1 MELKELYI
9 KNLGIIEDLV
19 WQPSSGLNIITGET
33 GAGKSLIIE
42 ALDLLFFSKADE
54 SSIRHGSNQAI
65 IEAYFSL
72 DHPTPAAIYT
82 LFKERAIEYD
92 HNELLV
98 EAQIRRQGRS
108 IYRINSIVVPKSVL
122 GEIGKAIIDMH
133 TQSQHLALFD
143 PANHLDILDAFGDIK
158 DTKTQFGAKL
168 ATLNKLQ
175 STKKTLEKEAGDTER
190 RRDFLAYEI
199 DELTHAGLQAG
210 EDEALEVELHKL
222 ASAEKIRELGHR
234 LHLILT
240 GGVDTDS
247 LSAIDCCGQGLMIAL
262 QLSQLDNRFS
272 SVVEEITRINT
283 SLEDLGHDIGRF
295 IDEIDNSDARLE
307 EVENRLEALKTLK
320 KKYRKDIDGL
330 ITYSELARQ
339 ELEKLENIPINLEKL
354 EAEISETKIELAKLA
369 ITMHDSRIS
378 AARKL
383 ESYVNSELS
392 DLGMN
397 GMKFSVL
404 FEKEQ
409 DDINGLPISQ
419 DRKLAYSKI
428 GIDRIVF
435 TASTNPGEPLKP
447 LHDVASTGEASR
459 FTLAVKNALAQT
471 DSTPILIF
479 DEIDIGVGGRCGEV
493 IGKKLWS
500 LARHHQVIC
509 ITHLPQIAAFAD
521 SHYRVIKVAE
531 NERHTTQIATL
542 HSHDSATELA
552 EMLSS
557 KNYSDE
563 AMQAAIDLV
572 RKASEW
578 KNREAK

>member
-1 MELKELYI
+1 
-9 KNLGIIEDLV
+9 
-19 WQPSSGLNIITGET
+19 
-33 GAGKSLIIE
+33 
-42 ALDLLFFSKADE
+42 
-54 SSIRHGSNQAI
+54 
-65 IEAYFSL
+65 
-72 DHPTPAAIYT
+72 
-82 LFKERAIEYD
+82 
-92 HNELLV
+92 
-98 EAQIRRQGRS
+98 
-108 IYRINSIVVPKSVL
+108 
-122 GEIGKAIIDMH
+122 
-133 TQSQHLALFD
+133 
-143 PANHLDILDAFGDIK
+143 
-158 DTKTQFGAKL
+158 
-168 ATLNKLQ
+168 
-175 STKKTLEKEAGDTER
+175 
-190 RRDFLAYEI
+190 
-199 DELTHAGLQAG
+199 
-210 EDEALEVELHKL
+210 
-222 ASAEKIRELGHR
+222 
-234 LHLILT
+234 
-240 GGVDTDS
+240 
-247 LSAIDCCGQGLMIAL
+247 
-262 QLSQLDNRFS
+262 
-272 SVVEEITRINT
+272 
-283 SLEDLGHDIGRF
+283 
-295 IDEIDNSDARLE
+295 
-307 EVENRLEALKTLK
+307 
-320 KKYRKDIDGL
+320 
-330 ITYSELARQ
+330 
-339 ELEKLENIPINLEKL
+339 
-354 EAEISETKIELAKLA
+354 
-369 ITMHDSRIS
+369 
-378 AARKL
+378 
-383 ESYVNSELS
+383 
-392 DLGMN
+392 
-397 GMKFSVL
+397 
-404 FEKEQ
+404 KEQ